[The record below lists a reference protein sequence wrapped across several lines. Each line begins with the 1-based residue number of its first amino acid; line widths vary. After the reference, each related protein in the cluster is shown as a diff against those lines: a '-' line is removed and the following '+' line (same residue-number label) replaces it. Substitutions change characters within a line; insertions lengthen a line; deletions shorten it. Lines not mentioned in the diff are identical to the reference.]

1 MSTIWNKRL
10 LNGMS
15 SNGDKEGLTKVKL
28 YVMAYLKY
36 NMMSL
41 S

>member
-15 SNGDKEGLTKVKL
+15 SNGDEVKL